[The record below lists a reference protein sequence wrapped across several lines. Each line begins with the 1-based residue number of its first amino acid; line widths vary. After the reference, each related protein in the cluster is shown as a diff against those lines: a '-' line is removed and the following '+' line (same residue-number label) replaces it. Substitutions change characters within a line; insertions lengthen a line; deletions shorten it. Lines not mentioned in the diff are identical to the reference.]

1 MGEGSGYGLGKQ
13 GLFAGRFNTFL
24 RFHSSIPGGPWMS
37 DDYQRFGGSRGN
49 PFNPL
54 VIHRYRVFSNY
65 SFV

>member
-1 MGEGSGYGLGKQ
+1 
-13 GLFAGRFNTFL
+13 
-24 RFHSSIPGGPWMS
+24 MS